1 MAFLTSIQTLDES
14 ILAATHGAPSWA
26 VPFFYGF
33 TTIGAGWGLLV
44 CSPSWCDRV
53 GDVRPLG
60 ASSRSSPTSLVTSL
74 VKDVVMRVRPC
85 NALAWCAP
93 IDITTPA
100 GFSFPS
106 GHASGSFAFAAFI
119 AVRRPRLAALAFTY
133 ASIVGWSRCVLGA
146 HYPSDVVAGALL
158 GTAIGA
164 SFAVVFTKKTPL
176 GPPAPSDEAKN
187 EAVASSEPRVS

>member
-1 MAFLTSIQTLDES
+1 VAFLTSIQTLDES

-33 TTIGAGWGLLV
+33 TTIGAGWGLLFLL
-44 CSPSWCDRV
+44 PFL
-53 GDVRPLG
+53 VRPRWRRETAWCLLG
-60 ASSRSSPTSLVTSL
+60 ILTTSLITSL

-85 NALAWCAP
+85 NALAWCSP

-133 ASIVGWSRCVLGA
+133 ASIVGWSRCVLGV
-146 HYPSDVVAGALL
+146 HYPSDVFAGALL
-158 GTAIGA
+158 GTTIGA
-164 SFAVVFTKKTPL
+164 SFAVVFTKRTPL
-176 GPPAPSDEAKN
+176 GPPAPGDEGKN